1 VTLPPATTDPDL
13 KTLPDSTLTVSHVQV
28 PVAIG
33 GKGLPEGVHFAEP
46 GPEDAGLTNVTAT
59 FMNLLG
65 FEAPPHMRPTLL
77 ATPGENGMKTNGKT

>member
-1 VTLPPATTDPDL
+1 MQQAVVTGDIHH
-13 KTLPDSTLTVSHVQV
+13 HVQV

-33 GKGLPEGVHFAEP
+33 GKGLPEDIHFAEP

-77 ATPGENGMKTNGKT
+77 AAPGENGHQTNGKA